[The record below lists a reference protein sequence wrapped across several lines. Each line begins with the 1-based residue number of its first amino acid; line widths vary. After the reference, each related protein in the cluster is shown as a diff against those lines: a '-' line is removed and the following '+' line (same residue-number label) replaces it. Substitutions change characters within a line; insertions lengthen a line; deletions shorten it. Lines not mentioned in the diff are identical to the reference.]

1 MGRRPLEFYAKPIK
15 VTVCTDLSCER
26 QGAFDTLE
34 RLRASGVKATEMG
47 CPGKCGN
54 GPVLGLDGDEYIIV
68 EEASEDSDRLRD
80 IIEAEAR
87 SRD

>member
-1 MGRRPLEFYAKPIK
+1 
-15 VTVCTDLSCER
+15 
-26 QGAFDTLE
+26 
-34 RLRASGVKATEMG
+34 MG